1 MGSQTVRLTVPADPA
16 FARSVRMM
24 AANVAVVGG
33 MGIDAVEDVRMAAEE
48 GFVYACATEPAACDV
63 TFSVAEGSVA
73 IDFSLG
79 ADEPDA
85 ERVRYARLLLAAVCD
100 EFDFDVPSATLH
112 LLRRAAS

>member
-48 GFVYACATEPAACDV
+48 GFVYACATEPDGVEV
-63 TFSVAEGSVA
+63 TFTLAKGVMEM
-73 IDFSLG
+73 DFSLG
-79 ADEPDA
+79 EAEPQDDSI
-85 ERVRYARLLLAAVCD
+85 ELVEVLLDAVCD
-100 EFDFDVPSATLH
+100 EFFESEDGTALH
-112 LLRRAAS
+112 LSKRALS